1 MDKLIKEYDAWLK
14 ANIPQEWIDNDCCCA
29 DSILYESFGG
39 SLDLNKEQQDW
50 LIDFI
55 KRWEIS
61 IKQLKE
67 RK

>member
-14 ANIPQEWIDNDCCCA
+14 ANIPQKWIDNECCCA
-29 DSILYESFGG
+29 DSILYESFDGC
-39 SLDLNKEQQDW
+39 LDLNKEQQDW

-55 KRWEIS
+55 KRWE
-61 IKQLKE
+61 KQLKE